1 MNGKKMEVLVLLK
14 TKFKVFIVLSLQIFI
29 ISGKF
34 RLKLVTYFY
43 KLKKKVQ
50 SGFSFWSTY

>member
-34 RLKLVTYFY
+34 RLKLVTYFC